1 MENQDCEEASVY
13 PCCSQ
18 STFPYKQDV
27 FELCIKRAIMELDR
41 STTYHL
47 VSRTPGPRFDINDTI
62 RAIVLEFQSTYLFT
76 LAYEKMFQFYS
87 EVGPVTVLHTASA
100 AVRFGINGCC
110 CCRWM
115 PGSQRSCDMP
125 PPASVT
131 AGSSAAWSFT
141 TFRTVCLVVPSLPWH
156 CQWRWHSVSCC

>member
-41 STTYHL
+41 STNYHL
-47 VSRTPGPRFDINDTI
+47 DSKTPGPRFDINDTI

-76 LAYEKMFQFYS
+76 LAYEKMYQFYS
-87 EVGPVTVLHTASA
+87 EVGSVCLGVLHTISA
-100 AVRFGINGCC
+100 AVSPTQPLF
-110 CCRWM
+110 
-115 PGSQRSCDMP
+115 
-125 PPASVT
+125 SVT
-131 AGSSAAWSFT
+131 
-141 TFRTVCLVVPSLPWH
+141 LN
-156 CQWRWHSVSCC
+156 

>member
-41 STTYHL
+41 STSYHL
-47 VSRTPGPRFDINDTI
+47 VSKTPGPRFDINDTI

-76 LAYEKMFQFYS
+76 LAYEKMYQFYR
-87 EVGPVTVLHTASA
+87 EVK
-100 AVRFGINGCC
+100 
-110 CCRWM
+110 
-115 PGSQRSCDMP
+115 
-125 PPASVT
+125 
-131 AGSSAAWSFT
+131 SST
-141 TFRTVCLVVPSLPWH
+141 LRPS
-156 CQWRWHSVSCC
+156 SNTNE

>member
-87 EVGPVTVLHTASA
+87 EVGPVTCLHAASA
-100 AVRFGINGCC
+100 AVCFVRLMVVAVAGGCLDHRGVATC
-110 CCRWM
+110 PRRPQSRLVHQQ
-115 PGSQRSCDMP
+115 PG
-125 PPASVT
+125 V
-131 AGSSAAWSFT
+131 
-141 TFRTVCLVVPSLPWH
+141 L
-156 CQWRWHSVSCC
+156 

>member
-76 LAYEKMFQFYS
+76 LAYEKMYQFYS
-87 EVGPVTVLHTASA
+87 EVRPVA
-100 AVRFGINGCC
+100 
-110 CCRWM
+110 
-115 PGSQRSCDMP
+115 
-125 PPASVT
+125 
-131 AGSSAAWSFT
+131 
-141 TFRTVCLVVPSLPWH
+141 
-156 CQWRWHSVSCC
+156 SCCTRVLPRCFSWD